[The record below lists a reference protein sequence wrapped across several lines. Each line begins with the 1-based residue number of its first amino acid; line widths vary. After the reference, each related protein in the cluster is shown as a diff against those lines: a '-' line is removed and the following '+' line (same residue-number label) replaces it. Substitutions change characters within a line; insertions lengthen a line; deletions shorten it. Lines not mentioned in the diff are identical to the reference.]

1 MPSIRVLPSIG
12 LSNTQ
17 PDCSGCAA
25 QQHNCGVQQGWVVL
39 VAALGGVAC
48 GHHGERDFDITFSH
62 GGLERTAWVHLPE
75 PPANGAPRP
84 LLLVFH
90 GYGTTAGEQEKRSG
104 MNDAA
109 AARGFVTVHP
119 SGAWQSWNAGG
130 CCGRAQA
137 RHVDDVGFVDVLLT
151 RLGQRINVDPR
162 RVFLLGMSN
171 GGFLAYRLGC
181 ERAQQFAAMVVVAGL
196 NVTRDCSPS
205 RPVPLLHL
213 HGTKDPLVPYQGRPI
228 SGFMRVRDSVHNW
241 PGRAEC
247 PATWTVLSTAGDTA
261 CELLPACNGGA
272 EATLCTIAQGGHN
285 WPGEEDE
292 PGLGHVSHDISA
304 TQMALDFFEANPQR

>member
-1 MPSIRVLPSIG
+1 MADFQGS
-12 LSNTQ
+12 
-17 PDCSGCAA
+17 AA
-25 QQHNCGVQQGWVVL
+25 QQHNGDVHQGWVVL

-48 GHHGERDFDITFSH
+48 GHHGERDFDLTFSH
-62 GGLERTAWVHLPE
+62 GGLERTAWVHLPDS
-75 PPANGAPRP
+75 PATSVALP
-84 LLLVFH
+84 LILVFH

-119 SGAWQSWNAGG
+119 SGAYQSWNAGG

-137 RHVDDVGFVDVLLT
+137 RNVDDVGFVDVLLA
-151 RLGQRINVDPR
+151 RLDQRINVDPR

-171 GGFLAYRLGC
+171 GGFMVYRLGC

-205 RPVPLLHL
+205 RALPLLHL
-213 HGTKDPLVPYQGRPI
+213 HGTRDPLVPYQGRPS
-228 SGFMRVRDSVHNW
+228 SGFMRVRDSVNNW
-241 PGRAEC
+241 PGRAAC
-247 PATWTVLSTAGDTA
+247 PATWTVLSASGDTT

-272 EATLCTIAQGGHN
+272 AATLCTIAQGGHN

-292 PGLGHVSHDISA
+292 PGLGHVSHDVSA
-304 TQMALDFFEANPQR
+304 TQMALDFFEVHAPP